1 MTLERPRTH
10 TRTRRWLCGGLPAGL
25 LMSACLCTGALAQ
38 PGVESRSGASTAWWP
53 VRPEVD
59 RAYVRLLGSPAV
71 SDLLEAVRAD
81 HDRSIGELRALTEIE
96 APPFKEQA
104 RAEAFLA
111 RMKAHG
117 LPDAYI
123 DGEGNVIGLRK
134 GRGAT
139 RGGVPKLLVSAH
151 LDTVFPAGTDV
162 QVKERD
168 GRLYAPG
175 ISDDT
180 RGLAV
185 LLSWIKVLGDRRID
199 TVGDLLFVGSVGEE
213 ELGNLRGMKRLFAD
227 HRDIDGMVGLEPA
240 GDGMVIVSGTAS
252 RRHQVTFEGPGGHSF
267 ADFGQ
272 VPSAVHGMGR
282 AIAKIADIR
291 PAAYPRT
298 TFTVGTA
305 SGGSSVNTIAAQ
317 ARMGVDIRSD
327 GMPALARTE
336 RRILGAIDA
345 AVAEENRRW
354 GVATLVASVQL
365 VGDRPGGRTPSDTP
379 IVEAAMRANT
389 AFGLRTLL
397 VGASTDANV
406 AMALGVPAIVVGSG
420 GETGGFHSL
429 GEWFDPTD
437 AWRGAQRSLLT
448 VLALAGVANVST
460 PLLQKRPPRAP

>member
-1 MTLERPRTH
+1 MTLARPRAAS
-10 TRTRRWLCGGLPAGL
+10 RPWSCGRVSAGL
-25 LMSACLCTGALAQ
+25 LVSACLYAGAWAQ
-38 PGVESRSGASTAWWP
+38 PGIENRGGASSASWP

-59 RAYVRLLGSPAV
+59 RAYVRLLGSPAIA
-71 SDLLEAVRAD
+71 DLLEAVKAD
-81 HDRSIGELRALTEIE
+81 HPRATEDLRLLTEIE
-96 APPFKEQA
+96 APPFREQP
-104 RAEAFLA
+104 RAETFLA
-111 RMKAHG
+111 RMKAVG
-117 LPDAYI
+117 LTDAYI

-134 GRGAT
+134 GVGTSRSRG
-139 RGGVPKLLVSAH
+139 PKLLVTAH

-162 QVKERD
+162 RVKERN

-185 LLSWIKVLGDRRID
+185 LLSWIKVLNDSKVATI
-199 TVGDLLFVGSVGEE
+199 GDLLFVGSVGEE
-213 ELGNLRGMKRLFAD
+213 ELGNLRGMKRLFAE
-227 HRDIDGMVGLEPA
+227 HRDIDGMVALEPA
-240 GDGMVIVSGTAS
+240 GDGVVIISGTAS
-252 RRHQVTFEGPGGHSF
+252 RRHEVTFEAPGGHSY
-267 ADFGQ
+267 ADFGK

-291 PAAYPRT
+291 PAGYPRT

-317 ARMGVDIRSD
+317 ARMAIDIRSD

-336 RRILGAIDA
+336 RRILSAIDA

-354 GVATLVASVQL
+354 GVAALVASVRL
-365 VGDRPGGRTPSDTP
+365 IGDRPGGRTPSDTP

-389 AFGLRTLL
+389 AFGLQTTL

-429 GEWFDPTD
+429 GEWIDLTD

-448 VLALAGVANVST
+448 VLALAGVESVSN
-460 PLLQKRPPRAP
+460 PLLPKRPPRGP

>member
-1 MTLERPRTH
+1 MTLARPRSTS
-10 TRTRRWLCGGLPAGL
+10 RRWPCRRLSAGL
-25 LMSACLCTGALAQ
+25 LMSACLCAGTWAQ
-38 PGVESRSGASTAWWP
+38 PGVESSNGASAAWWP

-71 SDLLEAVRAD
+71 ADLLAAVKAD
-81 HDRSIGELRALTEIE
+81 HARATDDLRLLTEIE

-111 RMKAHG
+111 RMKAVG
-117 LPDAYI
+117 LSDAYI

-134 GRGAT
+134 GAGNSRG
-139 RGGVPKLLVSAH
+139 RGPKLLVSAH

-162 QVKERD
+162 KVKEHD

-185 LLSWIKVLGDRRID
+185 LLSWIKVLNDSKIG

-213 ELGNLRGMKRLFAD
+213 ELGNLRGMKRLFAE

-252 RRHQVTFEGPGGHSF
+252 RRHQVTFEGPGGHSY
-267 ADFGQ
+267 ADFGK
-272 VPSAVHGMGR
+272 VPSAIHGMGR
-282 AIAKIADIR
+282 AVAKIADIR
-291 PAAYPRT
+291 PAGFPRT
-298 TFTVGTA
+298 TFTVGTV

-317 ARMGVDIRSD
+317 ARMAVDIRSD

-336 RRILGAIDA
+336 RRILNAVDA

-354 GVATLVASVQL
+354 GVSTLVASVRL
-365 VGDRPGGRTPSDTP
+365 IGDRPGGRTPSDTP

-389 AFGLRTLL
+389 AFGLRTTL

-406 AMALGVPAIVVGSG
+406 AMSLGVPAIVVGSG

-429 GEWFDPTD
+429 GEWIDLTD
-437 AWRGAQRSLLT
+437 AWQGAQRSLLT
-448 VLALAGVANVST
+448 VLALAGVESVSS
-460 PLLQKRPPRAP
+460 PLLPKRPPRGP

>member
-1 MTLERPRTH
+1 MTLDRPRQAS
-10 TRTRRWLCGGLPAGL
+10 RRWSCGGGISAGL
-25 LMSACLCTGALAQ
+25 LMSACLCAGALAQ
-38 PGVESRSGASTAWWP
+38 PALENRSGATAASWP

-59 RAYVRLLGSPAV
+59 RAFARLLGAPAIA
-71 SDLLEAVRAD
+71 DLLEAVKAD
-81 HDRSIGELRALTEIE
+81 HARATDDLRRLTEIE
-96 APPFKEQA
+96 APPFREQA
-104 RAEAFLA
+104 RAQAFLA
-111 RMKAHG
+111 RMKTLG
-117 LPDAYI
+117 LPDAFI
-123 DGEGNVIGLRK
+123 DGEGNVVGLRK
-134 GRGAT
+134 GVGSARG
-139 RGGVPKLLVSAH
+139 RGPKLLVSAH
-151 LDTVFPAGTDV
+151 LDTVFPSGTDV
-162 QVKERD
+162 RVQERD

-185 LLSWIKVLGDRRID
+185 LLSWIKVLHDRDIA

-213 ELGNLRGMKRLFAD
+213 ELGNLRGMKRLFAE

-252 RRHQVTFEGPGGHSF
+252 RRHEVTFEGPGGHSY

-272 VPSAVHGMGR
+272 VPSAIHGMGR

-291 PAAYPRT
+291 PPGYPRT
-298 TFTVGTA
+298 TFTIGTA

-317 ARMGVDIRSD
+317 ARMAVDIRSN

-336 RRILGAIDA
+336 RRILSAIDA
-345 AVAEENRRW
+345 AVADENRRW
-354 GVATLVASVQL
+354 GVDTLVASVRL
-365 VGDRPGGRTPSDTP
+365 IGDRPGGRTPSDTP

-389 AFGLRTLL
+389 AFGLRTTL

-429 GEWFDPTD
+429 GEWIDLTD
-437 AWRGAQRSLLT
+437 AWIGAQRSLLT
-448 VLALAGVANVST
+448 VLALAGVEGVSN
-460 PLLQKRPPRAP
+460 PLLPRRPPRAP

>member
-1 MTLERPRTH
+1 
-10 TRTRRWLCGGLPAGL
+10 
-25 LMSACLCTGALAQ
+25 MSACLCAGAWAQ
-38 PGVESRSGASTAWWP
+38 PGVESSNGASAAWWP

-71 SDLLEAVRAD
+71 ADLLAAVKAD
-81 HDRSIGELRALTEIE
+81 HARATDDLRLLTEIE

-111 RMKAHG
+111 RMKAVG
-117 LPDAYI
+117 LSDAYI

-134 GRGAT
+134 GAGSSRG
-139 RGGVPKLLVSAH
+139 RGPKLLVSAH

-162 QVKERD
+162 KVKEHD

-185 LLSWIKVLGDRRID
+185 LLSWIKVLNDSKIG

-213 ELGNLRGMKRLFAD
+213 ELGNLRGMKRLFAE

-252 RRHQVTFEGPGGHSF
+252 RRHQVTFEGPGGHSY
-267 ADFGQ
+267 ADFGK
-272 VPSAVHGMGR
+272 VPSAIHGMGR
-282 AIAKIADIR
+282 AVAKIADIR
-291 PAAYPRT
+291 PAGFPRT
-298 TFTVGTA
+298 TFTVGTV

-317 ARMGVDIRSD
+317 ARMAVDIRSD

-336 RRILGAIDA
+336 RRILNAVDA

-354 GVATLVASVQL
+354 GVSTLVASVRL
-365 VGDRPGGRTPSDTP
+365 IGDRPGGRTPSDTP

-389 AFGLRTLL
+389 AFGLRTTL

-406 AMALGVPAIVVGSG
+406 AMSLGVPAIVVGSG

-429 GEWFDPTD
+429 GEWIDLTD
-437 AWRGAQRSLLT
+437 AWQGAQRSLLT
-448 VLALAGVANVST
+448 VLALAGVESVSS
-460 PLLQKRPPRAP
+460 PLLPKRPPRGP